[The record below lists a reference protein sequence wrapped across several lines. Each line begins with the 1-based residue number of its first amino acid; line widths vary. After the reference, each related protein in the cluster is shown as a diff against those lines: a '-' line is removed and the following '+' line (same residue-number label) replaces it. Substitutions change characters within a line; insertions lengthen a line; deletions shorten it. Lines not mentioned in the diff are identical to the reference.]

1 MTTMTK
7 NQFSVWLDHK
17 QKNSSATVLRVVFV
31 SGLGLAICGMTDGLA
46 QVDSV
51 ANDGSSGLIASGTPA
66 WRIVP
71 SISTDLTYTDNVRLV
86 NSNKQSDLVT
96 RLAPGILVEG
106 RGGHVT
112 GSFDFRWQQY
122 AYLNDSQR
130 NNQQKSLK
138 ANGKVELIDQWL
150 YVDGAGS
157 ISQQPVSAFGTQ
169 VANNDLLN
177 SNRTE
182 ASSYQWSPYIQG
194 RLWNAAD
201 YTLRFT
207 GSRTKSDQGELS
219 VGSGNTSRAWSGRLA
234 GDTSLASL
242 GWSVDF
248 QRQQQNRSTARD
260 TESKRVTGSLQ
271 YMVDPQVRLR
281 GTLGRESDDYGST
294 QSQSRTVRGL
304 GVEWAPTERTNISL
318 NKEKRSFGD
327 SYNASFKHRTALTA
341 WMFSQSRNIN
351 TPSDQNFTTLSSA
364 FDLLNLQLTSSIPDP
379 ITRAQQVNLLLQQ
392 AGIPPDAQ
400 AFGSIVTS
408 RIYIARRRE
417 ASFILTGS
425 TNIVTLSADRSDNQ
439 SLGTG
444 GSIADDFTL
453 SPNIQQSGFTTSWAH
468 KLSPDTAVTLNGRR
482 SRNTGSA
489 SNLDTR
495 VNSLSLL
502 LTTKLGPKT
511 SATVGLRRTHSD
523 SESATANSYDEQAL
537 TGSLFVTF

>member
-1 MTTMTK
+1 MTK

-234 GDTSLASL
+234 GDTSLTSL

>member
-234 GDTSLASL
+234 GDTSLTSL

>member
-7 NQFSVWLDHK
+7 NQFSVWLNRK

-234 GDTSLASL
+234 GDTSLTSL

>member
-7 NQFSVWLDHK
+7 NQFSVWLNRK
-17 QKNSSATVLRVVFV
+17 QKNSSAAVLRVVFV

-122 AYLNDSQR
+122 TYLNDSQR
-130 NNQQKSLK
+130 NDQQKSLK

-281 GTLGRESDDYGST
+281 GTLGRESDNYGST

-425 TNIVTLSADRSDNQ
+425 ANIVTLSADRSDNQ

>member
-1 MTTMTK
+1 MTK
-7 NQFSVWLDHK
+7 NQFSVWLNRK
-17 QKNSSATVLRVVFV
+17 QKNSSAAVLRVVFV

-122 AYLNDSQR
+122 TYLNDSQR
-130 NNQQKSLK
+130 NDQQKSLK

-281 GTLGRESDDYGST
+281 GTLGRESDNYGST

-425 TNIVTLSADRSDNQ
+425 ANIVTLSADRSDNQ

>member
-281 GTLGRESDDYGST
+281 GTLGRESDNYGST

>member
-1 MTTMTK
+1 MTTMIK
-7 NQFSVWLDHK
+7 NRFSVCVTPK
-17 QKNSSATVLRVVFV
+17 QGSASIASLRIAIGV
-31 SGLGLAICGMTDGLA
+31 GLAICGMSSGLA
-46 QVDSV
+46 QVDS
-51 ANDGSSGLIASGTPA
+51 ATSDGTSSSLMASGMPA

-130 NNQQKSLK
+130 NNQQKSLN

-150 YVDGAGS
+150 FIDGTGS

-169 VANNDLLN
+169 VVNNDLVN

-182 ASSYQWSPYIQG
+182 TSSYRWSPYIQG
-194 RLWNAAD
+194 KLWNSTD
-201 YTLRFT
+201 YMLRYT
-207 GSRTKSDQGELS
+207 GSRTKSAQGELS
-219 VGSGNTSRAWSGRLA
+219 VGSGSTSRAWSGRLA

-242 GWSVDF
+242 GWSVDV
-248 QRQQQNRSTARD
+248 QRQQQDRSTARN
-260 TESKRVTGSLQ
+260 TESKRITGSLQ
-271 YMVDPQVRLR
+271 YLIDPQVRLR
-281 GTLGRESDDYGST
+281 GTLGRESDNYGST
-294 QSQSRTVRGL
+294 QSQSRMVRGL
-304 GVEWAPTERTNISL
+304 GVEWAPTERTNVSL

-327 SYNASFKHRTALTA
+327 SYNASFKHRTGLTA
-341 WMFSQSRNIN
+341 WSLSQSKNVN
-351 TPSDQNFTTLSSA
+351 TPSDQNSPTLTSA
-364 FDLLNLQLTSSIPDP
+364 FDLLNFQLTSSIPDP
-379 ITRAQQVNLLLQQ
+379 VARAQQVNLLLQQ
-392 AGIPPDAQ
+392 AGIPPNAQ

-408 RIYIARRRE
+408 RIYISRRRD
-417 ASFILTGS
+417 ASFIFTGS
-425 TNIVTLSADRSDNQ
+425 TNTVTLSADRSDNQ

-444 GSIADDFTL
+444 GTVADDFSL

-468 KLSPDTAVTLNGRR
+468 QLSPDTAVTLNGRR
-482 SRNTGSA
+482 SRNTGSSA
-489 SNLDTR
+489 NLETR

-511 SATVGLRRTHSD
+511 SATVGLRRTHSGSD
-523 SESATANSYDEQAL
+523 SATANSYDEQAL